1 MERRERMAWHFAGK
15 YDPLADPLDVADNL
29 GWRCD
34 FCGAIIPPSHFQ
46 DVNFGNRSGFWV
58 RSYNCDCPAAVA
70 SRHALEAMQQAASDA
85 AAQIARDHQLRTAG
99 VTEQQTFATFR
110 PRPDWPELMDKC
122 STVAEY
128 SQALLNGSLAPR
140 NWLVLMGNYG
150 TGKTHLAAACVMAAL
165 EARRGAYFRNWPK
178 YLERLRASWDWH
190 DSETP
195 RESERDILAEL
206 NMGWL
211 VVLDDVDKANNEGAQ
226 RALYSFL
233 NERYRQ
239 HYPTIL
245 TLNTMLPDDADANTA
260 WRVLSPIF
268 GGALVDRLFEVTWKM
283 VKFDGP
289 SYRSGLSRF

>member
-1 MERRERMAWHFAGK
+1 MSTLPTNLSEAQEQIALLRSRLSSGGGGANPKEIKILMERRERMAWHFAGK

-128 SQALLNGSLAPR
+128 SQALLNGSLGPR

-178 YLERLRASWDWH
+178 TQAAARCVF
-190 DSETP
+190 P
-195 RESERDILAEL
+195 
-206 NMGWL
+206 
-211 VVLDDVDKANNEGAQ
+211 V
-226 RALYSFL
+226 
-233 NERYRQ
+233 
-239 HYPTIL
+239 P
-245 TLNTMLPDDADANTA
+245 
-260 WRVLSPIF
+260 
-268 GGALVDRLFEVTWKM
+268 
-283 VKFDGP
+283 
-289 SYRSGLSRF
+289 